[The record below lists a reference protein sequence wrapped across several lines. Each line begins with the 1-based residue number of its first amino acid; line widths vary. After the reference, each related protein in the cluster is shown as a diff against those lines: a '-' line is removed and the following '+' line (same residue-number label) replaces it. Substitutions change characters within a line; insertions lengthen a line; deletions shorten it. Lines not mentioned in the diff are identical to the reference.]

1 MLLRNI
7 LELLI
12 ANDSQIERIV
22 LVPTLLSN
30 ILMYLSMYENPHMLQ
45 NLVLW
50 VSSGEPLPIKLVQ
63 HFFDYFHYE
72 ENNQHRLCNFYG
84 TTEVMGDVTYFVCE
98 SWKQLKSLL
107 SVPIGKPIDNTII
120 YLLDS
125 DYRPVR
131 NDQVGEIFVSGLNL
145 AKGYVKKREQD
156 RFLENPFSFDQE
168 HGRIYRTGDIA
179 SVDNGILYYE
189 GRVDSQIKIRGN
201 RIDTK
206 EVEHFLSIVEGVDK
220 CKGYYCNFIWKS
232 IQKMMNNDF

>member
-1 MLLRNI
+1 MLHRTF
-7 LELLI
+7 LESLI
-12 ANDSQIERIV
+12 NFHSQIERIV

-30 ILMYLSMYENPHMLQ
+30 ILLYLSMYENPKMLQ

-50 VSSGEPLPIKLVQ
+50 VSSGEPLPMKLVQ
-63 HFFDYFHYE
+63 QFFDYFHE
-72 ENNQHRLCNFYG
+72 DDKNQHRLCNFYG
-84 TTEVMGDVTYFVCE
+84 TTEVMGDVTYYVCE
-98 SWKQLKSLL
+98 SWKQLKPLL

-131 NDQVGEIFVSGLNL
+131 NDQVGEVYVSGLNL

-168 HGRIYRTGDIA
+168 HARLYRTGDFA

-206 EVEHFLSIVEGVDK
+206 EVEHFLSIVDCVDK
-220 CKGYYCNFIWKS
+220 CKGYYCEFI
-232 IQKMMNNDF
+232 